1 MTYQS
6 EHSCIQNALTI
17 AGSDS
22 GGGAGIQADLK
33 TFSACGVFGTSVITA
48 ITAQNTHSV
57 TAIHPVPS
65 DVITAQIEAV
75 LSDIRISAIKVG
87 MLGDASTIETVAS
100 ALKANVY
107 DGPLVVDPVM
117 VSKSGDR
124 LLKAEAIHALQSV
137 LIPQATLI
145 TPNLPEAAELLGV
158 PEPNSEQ
165 AMQAMLPMLLEL
177 GSQWVLLKGGHLS
190 GDSSVD
196 LLSDGRTTLRF
207 PTQRIP
213 TKNTHGTGCTLSS
226 AIASG
231 LAKGLDMPDAV
242 SQAKAFVTEAIK
254 AADQLQV
261 GQGHG
266 PLHHFHAFWNA
277 QNKQ

>member
-1 MTYQS
+1 
-6 EHSCIQNALTI
+6 
-17 AGSDS
+17 
-22 GGGAGIQADLK
+22 
-33 TFSACGVFGTSVITA
+33 
-48 ITAQNTHSV
+48 
-57 TAIHPVPS
+57 
-65 DVITAQIEAV
+65 
-75 LSDIRISAIKVG
+75 
-87 MLGDASTIETVAS
+87 
-100 ALKANVY
+100 
-107 DGPLVVDPVM
+107 
-117 VSKSGDR
+117 
-124 LLKAEAIHALQSV
+124 
-137 LIPQATLI
+137 
-145 TPNLPEAAELLGV
+145 
-158 PEPNSEQ
+158 
-165 AMQAMLPMLLEL
+165 
-177 GSQWVLLKGGHLS
+177 VLLKGGHLS